1 MCQYSADDGNASEWH
16 AIHLG
21 TLAFSGAGLLC
32 VEATAVNPEGRIT
45 PGCLGLY
52 SDANEAALKHV
63 ITGLRNFSSIPLAIQ
78 LSHAGRK
85 ASSRAPWEGGSLI
98 APTEGGWPTL
108 APSAIA
114 QRPEEDPPKE
124 MDRQDL
130 NQVVADFV
138 SAARR
143 AVRLGFDVLELHMA
157 HGYLLHQFL
166 SPLSNQRAD
175 QYGGSMENRMRF
187 PLEVFSAVQ
196 QAVGTKVPVGVRLSA
211 TDWVENGWDIE
222 QSIVLCKR
230 LESMGCAFVDVTSG
244 GLSYLQKIAVGPGY
258 QVPFAQ
264 RIKQTITIPVIA
276 VGMITQPAQAEKV
289 VGEGSADMVAIARG
303 MLINPRWGWTAA
315 AELGATVNV
324 PKQFWRSLPPGHPQ
338 IFGDVRAVNR

>member
-1 MCQYSADDGNASEWH
+1 
-16 AIHLG
+16 
-21 TLAFSGAGLLC
+21 
-32 VEATAVNPEGRIT
+32 
-45 PGCLGLY
+45 
-52 SDANEAALKHV
+52 
-63 ITGLRNFSSIPLAIQ
+63 
-78 LSHAGRK
+78 
-85 ASSRAPWEGGSLI
+85 
-98 APTEGGWPTL
+98 
-108 APSAIA
+108 
-114 QRPEEDPPKE
+114 
-124 MDRQDL
+124 
-130 NQVVADFV
+130 
-138 SAARR
+138 
-143 AVRLGFDVLELHMA
+143 
-157 HGYLLHQFL
+157 
-166 SPLSNQRAD
+166 
-175 QYGGSMENRMRF
+175 
-187 PLEVFSAVQ
+187 
-196 QAVGTKVPVGVRLSA
+196 VPVGVRLSA